1 MKKIAAH
8 LKAKLSA
15 RLSRTPLWVSF
26 MLMTS
31 LLLLAST
38 LLLSLFNYNYSRSG
52 SIREYNTQS
61 ERLLNLKAQ
70 NLKSYLD
77 NLSEFCVLPVTD
89 NTFYQQL
96 HQTVPLSEAAQQDI
110 LQKVQTYYYTRTDL
124 NAYHLYMLNQNL
136 VVGRS
141 SGDQRIKMQSA
152 PDMDGNQQLEMCL
165 KAKSGTAIS
174 PSGGCRHRGYTV
186 RPAFRYGGDEHHA
199 VQRRNPSLYFREG
212 RSRIGAEKPER
223 A

>member
-1 MKKIAAH
+1 MKKITAH

-15 RLSRTPLWVSF
+15 RLARTPLWVSF

-77 NLSEFCVLPVTD
+77 NLS
-89 NTFYQQL
+89 
-96 HQTVPLSEAAQQDI
+96 
-110 LQKVQTYYYTRTDL
+110 
-124 NAYHLYMLNQNL
+124 
-136 VVGRS
+136 
-141 SGDQRIKMQSA
+141 
-152 PDMDGNQQLEMCL
+152 
-165 KAKSGTAIS
+165 
-174 PSGGCRHRGYTV
+174 
-186 RPAFRYGGDEHHA
+186 
-199 VQRRNPSLYFREG
+199 
-212 RSRIGAEKPER
+212 
-223 A
+223 

>member
-1 MKKIAAH
+1 MKKIAAQ

-70 NLKSYLD
+70 NLNTSSSIRPFRCPRL
-77 NLSEFCVLPVTD
+77 LS
-89 NTFYQQL
+89 
-96 HQTVPLSEAAQQDI
+96 
-110 LQKVQTYYYTRTDL
+110 RTSCRR
-124 NAYHLYMLNQNL
+124 Y
-136 VVGRS
+136 R
-141 SGDQRIKMQSA
+141 RII
-152 PDMDGNQQLEMCL
+152 
-165 KAKSGTAIS
+165 T
-174 PSGGCRHRGYTV
+174 
-186 RPAFRYGGDEHHA
+186 
-199 VQRRNPSLYFREG
+199 
-212 RSRIGAEKPER
+212 PEPI
-223 A
+223 